1 MGEAEAEGREVR
13 RSWWRREW
21 LSLLLLEE
29 DGGPSSVG
37 FSLSSPF
44 ENAKEEGIVL
54 QELPLW
60 WLVREEEEEQLPDF
74 ALLLVFR

>member
-1 MGEAEAEGREVR
+1 MR
-13 RSWWRREW
+13 RRWWWREW
-21 LSLLLLEE
+21 LSLLLFEA
-29 DGGPSSVG
+29 DVCPPSVG

-54 QELPLW
+54 KELPLW
-60 WLVREEEEEQLPDF
+60 WLVREEEEQLPDF